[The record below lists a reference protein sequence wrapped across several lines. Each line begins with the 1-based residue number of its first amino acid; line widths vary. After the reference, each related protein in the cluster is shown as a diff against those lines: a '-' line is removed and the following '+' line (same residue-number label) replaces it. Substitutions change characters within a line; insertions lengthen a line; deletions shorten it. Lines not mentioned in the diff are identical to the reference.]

1 MGTVPTHCSM
11 VLLGRERRRS
21 SWGCSVR
28 SLDPLLSASRCAA
41 ASPSRSLGSQCVVS
55 MPQPMPARM
64 PIRRD
69 SVAQVETKPWKIT
82 QPSRNLEIE
91 LTTISS
97 NHHVE
102 INPSDA
108 GNNDRYVV
116 QEIIKAHYL
125 LTISNSV
132 SQRCLIRMH
141 EQMLAMIA
149 VMPTHMS

>member
-1 MGTVPTHCSM
+1 M
-11 VLLGRERRRS
+11 
-21 SWGCSVR
+21 
-28 SLDPLLSASRCAA
+28 
-41 ASPSRSLGSQCVVS
+41 
-55 MPQPMPARM
+55 
-64 PIRRD
+64 
-69 SVAQVETKPWKIT
+69 AQVETKPWKIT

-116 QEIIKAHYL
+116 QEIIKARYPPFIL
-125 LTISNSV
+125 KSV

-141 EQMLAMIA
+141 EQMLAITA
-149 VMPTHMS
+149 VMPTIEN